1 MDIEIRIQEIA
12 QKLCDMKCDD
22 CSKYECSTKDKV
34 ARVYNEILPEGSVV
48 LSEKE
53 YSELLRMTDGYE
65 VGYNDACK
73 EYEEEIKKYK
83 KNLASNIFWKVKRLI
98 SLTDTVIE
106 GDSHSWRP
114 EVGYNKKHL
123 DKGLVALAKEFVV
136 DITDLWENT

>member
-1 MDIEIRIQEIA
+1 LDREIRIQEIA

-48 LSEKE
+48 LSGKE

-73 EYEEEIKKYK
+73 EREEEVKKYK
-83 KNLASNIFWKVKRLI
+83 KNIAGNIFWKVKRLI
-98 SLTDTVIE
+98 SLTNTVLE
-106 GDSHSWRP
+106 ADSHSWQP
-114 EVGYNKKHL
+114 EVGYNKKEL
-123 DKGLVALAKEFVV
+123 DKGLAVLAKEFGV
-136 DITDLWENT
+136 DITDLCENT